1 MQIPRDYTTAARL
14 EEEAVRSGKV
24 TNTPS
29 DHMVVAEYTNK
40 EWRKARLQPYRPI
53 PLAPFSLVLHY
64 AQTVFEGMKA
74 YRGTDGTIRVFR
86 MQKHHA
92 RLQKSLARMCMPEL
106 PLELFEAAI
115 STLVSVDHGWVPN
128 GPDSAYYLRPFVFA
142 SEEHVGLKPAD
153 QFMFMVLGA
162 PFRPL
167 FKSRM
172 SIKVEREYVR
182 ASPGGTGF
190 AKCGGNYA
198 AALLPTKNA
207 KDAGYEQVMWTDALT
222 HTRIEESGATNI
234 AFVVKGALVT
244 PPLSDTILDGV
255 TRDSVITLARTL
267 NIDVHERAVMV
278 DELMD
283 GIRSGDITEAMGIGT
298 AASIATIGRIGID
311 GEDYELPVGE
321 NSVASLIRN
330 TLNAIRFGESEDTFG
345 WMTEIEKNTIPS
357 Y

>member
-190 AKCGGNYA
+190 AK
-198 AALLPTKNA
+198 
-207 KDAGYEQVMWTDALT
+207 
-222 HTRIEESGATNI
+222 
-234 AFVVKGALVT
+234 
-244 PPLSDTILDGV
+244 
-255 TRDSVITLARTL
+255 
-267 NIDVHERAVMV
+267 
-278 DELMD
+278 
-283 GIRSGDITEAMGIGT
+283 
-298 AASIATIGRIGID
+298 
-311 GEDYELPVGE
+311 
-321 NSVASLIRN
+321 
-330 TLNAIRFGESEDTFG
+330 
-345 WMTEIEKNTIPS
+345 
-357 Y
+357 